1 MRRREF
7 IAGLGSAA
15 AWPLSAWAQQQLM
28 PVIGYLS
35 GRSAEAE
42 APMLTAF
49 RQGLNAIGFVEGR
62 NVKIEFYFADGE
74 LDRLPAL
81 AADLIR
87 RQPAVIFAVGSNG
100 LAAARAADANL
111 PIVFNSGL
119 DPILLGFVA
128 SFSRPGGNTTG
139 TYSVSGELTGK
150 MLSLLHE
157 LVPKATTIALLQSS
171 GLPRVQLQLQLIQA
185 REAAATLGLRLLE
198 FSASTNRE
206 IEAAFVRLV
215 EQRAEALLVPTHP
228 FLISRAER
236 IAAFAARY
244 GLPAIYGRRNF
255 AAAGGLVSYGDNVAE
270 GYRQD
275 GLYAGRILKGEKP
288 AELPVVQVSKLELVI
303 NLKTAKALGLT
314 IPETLLATA
323 DEVIQ

>member
-7 IAGLGSAA
+7 IVGLGSAA
-15 AWPLSAWAQQQLM
+15 AWPVVGRAQQSAL

-81 AADLIR
+81 AADLVR
-87 RQPAVIFAVGSNG
+87 RQPAVIVAVGSDRSA
-100 LAAARAADANL
+100 AAARAADANL
-111 PIVFNSGL
+111 PIVFNSAI
-119 DPILLGFVA
+119 DPVLVGFVA
-128 SFSRPGGNTTG
+128 SFSRPGGNMTG
-139 TYSVSGELTGK
+139 TYSANGELTSK
-150 MLSLLHE
+150 MLGLLHE
-157 LVPKATTIALLQSS
+157 LVPKATTIALLHTS
-171 GLPRVQLQLQLIQA
+171 GLPQVQLQLIQA
-185 REAAATLGLRLLE
+185 REAAATLGLRLLD
-198 FSASTNRE
+198 FSAGTNRE
-206 IEAAFVRLV
+206 IEAAFMRLV
-215 EQRAEALLVPTHP
+215 EQRAEALLVPTNP
-228 FLISRAER
+228 FLISRAEI

-255 AAAGGLVSYGDNVAE
+255 AAAGGLASYGDNVAE

-288 AELPVVQVSKLELVI
+288 AELPVVQVSKFEFVI